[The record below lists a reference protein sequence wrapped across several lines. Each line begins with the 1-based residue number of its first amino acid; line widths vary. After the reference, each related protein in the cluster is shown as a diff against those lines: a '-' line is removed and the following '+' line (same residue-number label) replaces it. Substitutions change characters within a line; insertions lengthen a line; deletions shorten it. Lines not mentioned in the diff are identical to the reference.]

1 MNLTWCVLRPFVVRR
16 GSAALGTAPEIAWLP
31 LEGQSFAT
39 RDEAVR
45 AATALFAEPP
55 TEHALSELRRV
66 VRVGEA
72 SSTPTYESAFDTR
85 ERARE
90 AVAS

>member
-45 AATALFAEPP
+45 AATR
-55 TEHALSELRRV
+55 TTRR
-66 VRVGEA
+66 
-72 SSTPTYESAFDTR
+72 SSESAFDTR